1 MRQLEVPTLVMW
13 GDKDPLIPVS
23 VGERFH
29 ALLPNSTLVVYE
41 NVGHIPMEE
50 VAEVSA
56 ADVRSFMEA
65 NAARMPALEATVT
78 LEDDGSLTVTGPQS
92 GLASMPDADVPDAD
106 VPGAEAPEGDAVVEE
121 AVEEDAAGEEAA
133 GPAN

>member
-1 MRQLEVPTLVMW
+1 
-13 GDKDPLIPVS
+13 
-23 VGERFH
+23 
-29 ALLPNSTLVVYE
+29 
-41 NVGHIPMEE
+41 MEE

-92 GLASMPDADVPDAD
+92 GLAPMPDAD

-121 AVEEDAAGEEAA
+121 AVEEDAAREEAA
-133 GPAN
+133 GPTN